1 MTPDSAARSTGPQT
15 KGPPIRRLSLIIG
28 ACAGL
33 AVVLTLDGP
42 GLTID
47 EPLDVRPGRTY
58 MKVIREQGLRFF
70 DGKVVDRVFRDNAE
84 HPPLGRWLLGIASTL
99 GEPFEVIWKG
109 PDPTGQYVLA
119 GRLAP
124 AVSFAA
130 LVSVVTLVGAR
141 RWGLS
146 AGVTTG
152 FALVAMPRVFAHAH
166 LAALDTFL
174 SLFWTVALL
183 AGERAIRS
191 SHPCRAMAVA
201 GVLWGLSLLTKIHAW
216 FLPPVLGLWAFYS
229 LPPWRAAAAMA
240 IWAVIGISLFWLGWP
255 WLWYDSLHRLQ
266 AYVGT
271 GMARP
276 TIMVQYFG
284 QVFADRDVPWHYPWL
299 YFAVTVPL
307 GLQLL
312 GAIGI
317 VRGWKDRRTDAFP
330 LLLAGT
336 IVAFL
341 IVFSTRVPV
350 YDGERLFL
358 HVFPAWSL
366 LIGLGF
372 STLWNHFRTAPVRGR
387 FRIILSCFLLVQ
399 VYGTVMLHPFGLSFY
414 NGLTGGLSGA
424 ERLGLELT
432 YWNDSVDGLLL
443 DRLAR
448 EGQAGTTAA
457 LVPTLYPNQG
467 VMTTN
472 RALVKAGIILQDEE
486 EAGRA
491 EWIVLSR
498 RTAYPRAE
506 IKEQLAKRVG
516 RRIAVRSRQGVW
528 LSALWH
534 YPSAAIP
541 RANGMSARASLPSNN
556 HPREQDADNSQ
567 ATKDLRKSP
576 SSL

>member
-1 MTPDSAARSTGPQT
+1 MTTESAASSTVTRTDGRSV
-15 KGPPIRRLSLIIG
+15 RRLALATG
-28 ACAGL
+28 LAAGL

-58 MKVIREQGLRFF
+58 IATIRDEGFRFF
-70 DGKVVDRVFRDNAE
+70 DPKVVDRVFRDNAE

-124 AVSFAA
+124 AAAFAV
-130 LVSVVTLVGAR
+130 LVSVVTAAAGR
-141 RWGLS
+141 RWGVP
-146 AGVTTG
+146 AGVAAG

-183 AGERAIRS
+183 AGVRS
-191 SHPCRAMAVA
+191 TASPRPLRAMPVA
-201 GVLWGLSLLTKIHAW
+201 GALWSLALLTKIHAW
-216 FLPPVLGLWAFYS
+216 CLLPILAAWAFFRLPPR
-229 LPPWRAAAAMA
+229 RALAAMT
-240 IWAVIGISLFWLGWP
+240 IWTLTGISLFWLGWP
-255 WLWYDSLHRLQ
+255 WIWHDSLSRMR
-266 AYVGT
+266 AYWGT
-271 GMARP
+271 GVARP
-276 TIMVQYFG
+276 TLVVQYFG
-284 QVFADRDVPWHYPWL
+284 QVFSDRNVPWHYPWF
-299 YFAVTVPL
+299 YFAATVPL

-312 GAIGI
+312 GVLGLVHAI
-317 VRGWKDRRTDAFP
+317 KNRRDGAFP

-336 IVAFL
+336 IAAFL
-341 IVFSTRVPV
+341 VLFSTSVPV

-372 STLWNHFRTAPVRGR
+372 QTLWNR
-387 FRIILSCFLLVQ
+387 FRSTAVWSKLRIVLAGFLLAQ
-399 VYGTVMLHPFGLSFY
+399 GYGTVLLHPFGLSFY
-414 NGLTGGLSGA
+414 NGLAGGLKGA

-432 YWNDSVDGLLL
+432 YWNDPVDQVLL

-448 EGQAGTTAA
+448 EGRPGAAAA
-457 LVPTLYPNQG
+457 LVPTLYPQQG
-467 VMTTN
+467 LLTTN
-472 RALVKAGIILQDEE
+472 RALARAGIILQDEHE
-486 EAGRA
+486 CTRA

-498 RTAYPRAE
+498 RTAYWRPQILERLE
-506 IKEQLAKRVG
+506 KGQGIRV
-516 RRIAVRSRQGVW
+516 AVRARQGVW

-534 YPSAAIP
+534 FPPAETLKPTSRRSADSNHQLVQP
-541 RANGMSARASLPSNN
+541 RN
-556 HPREQDADNSQ
+556 HDPGNR
-567 ATKDLRKSP
+567 
-576 SSL
+576 